1 MPTCESDNTADVDQ
15 SDFWSSD
22 GIDWDAHRIGWAISG
37 GCAALTVI
45 ISAIAIAKHCR
56 SYTVPNEQRQIL
68 RILYMP
74 PVYAIISFA
83 SYRYFR
89 SYTYY
94 SLVEVAYEAVT
105 ISAFLLLII
114 EYVAAT
120 ASNHDAE
127 NAIARKDKSKL
138 PLPFCCWR
146 YRPTKAYFMYTVKWA
161 VLQYVVVRPL
171 VSIAGIVCEK
181 YKVLC
186 ESEGF
191 DFKYANVYL
200 EIVDFVSISMA
211 LYGLLVF
218 YGLTKEELKSRR
230 PLAKFL
236 TIKLIVM
243 FTWYQSFVFEA
254 LEGRVIHAT
263 QYWTETNIAN
273 GLNALAICIEMVF
286 FSVAMWWAYS
296 PGEYKKQRSRP
307 TSVWKPLWDSI
318 NYSDFAHEIA
328 VSVKFYIDYYR
339 GVPSAH
345 GHGHRTANLGQGP
358 AAPKA
363 TFETAF
369 GLQDQQQRGGAAD
382 VRGFENAYASDG
394 RQNVRRYDDPDQR
407 TRKPVRGKPQPPPPE
422 PVQSVLNQRVP
433 TSDDHGLY
441 GFFRRS
447 VEPEAQGD
455 DRYLLFDPV
464 DNPPALAKYI
474 GGRSWSA
481 AELRLKSFADLHTL
495 WYVCLR
501 ERNLLETQRNLAR
514 RMEIPGANAIT
525 ENQAKK
531 TVQTMVRIKNV
542 MNERRLAYEGAV
554 ETVERARAKKAEVEE
569 KKQDEEL
576 LALRMAEY
584 EAERARVQE
593 HNSVVAQRRLEVAA
607 AEAAQRQAA
616 REAAE
621 QARRELREAAEASGV
636 QFVEEDTPE
645 DVAAQ
650 TGAPSEVQEQQQAP
664 AGKPEPEAATAQDVA
679 MRALFGDKAPPS
691 GP

>member
-1 MPTCESDNTADVDQ
+1 MPTCEADNTAAVDQ

-45 ISAIAIAKHCR
+45 ISTITVVKHCR

-74 PVYAIISFA
+74 PVYAIISFC

-94 SLVEVAYEAVT
+94 SLVEVVT
-105 ISAFLLLII
+105 LSAFLLLII

-120 ASNHDAE
+120 ATGHDAQ

-146 YRPTKAYFMYTVKWA
+146 YRPTKAYFMYTVKWS
-161 VLQYVVVRPL
+161 VLQYVIIRPL

-191 DFKYANVYL
+191 DFRYANVYL
-200 EIVDFVSISMA
+200 EIVDFISISIA

-218 YGLTKEELKSRR
+218 YGLTKDELKARR

-243 FTWYQSFVFEA
+243 FTWYQSFV
-254 LEGRVIHAT
+254 
-263 QYWTETNIAN
+263 TNIAN

-286 FSVAMWWAYS
+286 FSLAMWWAYNPS
-296 PGEYKKQRSRP
+296 EYKKQRSRP
-307 TSVWKPLWDSI
+307 TS
-318 NYSDFAHEIA
+318 DFAREIA
-328 VSVKFYIDYYR
+328 SSIKFYVDYYR

-345 GHGHRTANLGQGP
+345 GHGHRNPDLGKGE

-363 TFETAF
+363 TFESAF
-369 GLQDQQQRGGAAD
+369 GLGNSRPAGESPAVRSAYRTSYDEDIRLAPKKDEPRRG
-382 VRGFENAYASDG
+382 
-394 RQNVRRYDDPDQR
+394 
-407 TRKPVRGKPQPPPPE
+407 KPERGKPQPKRPA
-422 PVQSVLNQRVP
+422 PVKSVLNERVP
-433 TSDDHGLY
+433 TRDDHGLY

-447 VEPEAQGD
+447 VEEDAQGD
-455 DRYLLFDPV
+455 DRFLMFDPV
-464 DNPPALAKYI
+464 DNPPQLAKYI

-481 AELRLKSFADLHTL
+481 AELRLKSFSDLHTL

-501 ERNLLETQRNLAR
+501 ERNILETQRNLAR
-514 RMEIPGANAIT
+514 RMEIPGANALT
-525 ENQAKK
+525 EKQAQK
-531 TVQTMVRIKNV
+531 TVQTMARIKAV
-542 MNERRLAYEGAV
+542 MNERRLAYEGALEMV
-554 ETVERARAKKAEVEE
+554 EKARAKVAEAQE
-569 KKQDEEL
+569 KQQDEEL
-576 LALRMAEY
+576 LAHRLAEY

-593 HNSVVAQRRLEVAA
+593 HNSAIARKRLELATAEAQR
-607 AEAAQRQAA
+607 RQAA

-621 QARRELREAAEASGV
+621 QARREMRAAAEASGV
-636 QFVEEDTPE
+636 QYVEE
-645 DVAAQ
+645 DVAAPAA
-650 TGAPSEVQEQQQAP
+650 GEQQAP
-664 AGKPEPEAATAQDVA
+664 ATEGEAKPEEAQDVA
-679 MRALFGDKAPPS
+679 MRALFGDKAPGDRPPS

>member
-1 MPTCESDNTADVDQ
+1 MPTCEADNTAAVDQ

-45 ISAIAIAKHCR
+45 ISTITVVKHCR

-74 PVYAIISFA
+74 PVYAIISFC

-94 SLVEVAYEAVT
+94 SLVEVAYSP
-105 ISAFLLLII
+105 ISSSRLLII

-120 ASNHDAE
+120 ATGHDAQ

-146 YRPTKAYFMYTVKWA
+146 YRPTKAYFMYTVKWS
-161 VLQYVVVRPL
+161 VLQYVIIRPL

-191 DFKYANVYL
+191 DFRYANVYL
-200 EIVDFVSISMA
+200 EIVDFISISIA

-218 YGLTKEELKSRR
+218 YGLTKDELKARR

-243 FTWYQSFVFEA
+243 FTWYQSFVVP

-286 FSVAMWWAYS
+286 FSLAMWWAYNPS
-296 PGEYKKQRSRP
+296 EYKKQRSRP
-307 TSVWKPLWDSI
+307 TS
-318 NYSDFAHEIA
+318 DFAREIA
-328 VSVKFYIDYYR
+328 SSIKFYVDYYR

-345 GHGHRTANLGQGP
+345 GHGHRNPDLGKGE

-363 TFETAF
+363 TFESAF
-369 GLQDQQQRGGAAD
+369 GLGNSRPAAD
-382 VRGFENAYASDG
+382 VRGFETAYGPDG
-394 RQNVRRYDDPDQR
+394 RQNVRRYDDDPRDEPR
-407 TRKPVRGKPQPPPPE
+407 RGKPERGKPQPKRPA
-422 PVQSVLNQRVP
+422 PVKSVLNERVP
-433 TSDDHGLY
+433 TRDDHGLY

-447 VEPEAQGD
+447 VEEDAQGD
-455 DRYLLFDPV
+455 DRFLMFDPV
-464 DNPPALAKYI
+464 DNPPQLAKYI

-481 AELRLKSFADLHTL
+481 AELRLKSFSDLHTL

-501 ERNLLETQRNLAR
+501 ERNVLETQRNLAR
-514 RMEIPGANAIT
+514 RMEIPGANALT
-525 ENQAKK
+525 EKQAQK
-531 TVQTMVRIKNV
+531 TVQTMARIKAV
-542 MNERRLAYEGAV
+542 MNERRLAYEGALEMV
-554 ETVERARAKKAEVEE
+554 EKARAKAAEAQE
-569 KKQDEEL
+569 KQQDEEL
-576 LALRMAEY
+576 LAHRLAEY

-593 HNSVVAQRRLEVAA
+593 HNSAVARKRLELAT
-607 AEAAQRQAA
+607 AEAQQRQAA

-621 QARRELREAAEASGV
+621 QARREMRAAAEASGV
-636 QFVEEDTPE
+636 QYVEE
-645 DVAAQ
+645 DVAAPAA
-650 TGAPSEVQEQQQAP
+650 GEQQAP
-664 AGKPEPEAATAQDVA
+664 APEGEAKPEEAQDVA
-679 MRALFGDKAPPS
+679 MRALFGDKAPGDRPPS